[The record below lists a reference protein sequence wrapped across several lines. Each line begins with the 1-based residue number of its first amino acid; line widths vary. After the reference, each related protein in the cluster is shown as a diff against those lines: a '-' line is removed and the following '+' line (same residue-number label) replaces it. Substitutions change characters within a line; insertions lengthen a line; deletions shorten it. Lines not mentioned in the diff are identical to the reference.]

1 MLLLEVSK
9 LDVILSGMLILQDIN
24 INVNEGELVVI
35 VGVNGAGKS
44 TLLRTI
50 CGLNPCSYGIIK
62 FHGTE
67 IQNGRPYDIVDH
79 GISMVPEG
87 RQLFPELSARD
98 NLLVGAYKLRRD
110 KALVNENLE
119 RIYAM
124 FPVLKNNQNRIASTF
139 SGGEQQM
146 LSIGRCLMSNPR
158 LLLIDEMSF
167 GLAPIIIESLF
178 ETIQELSKSGI
189 SILLVEQNAYKALS
203 VCDRAY
209 VLEGGKIVLEG
220 NGKELLSNEKIVE
233 SYLGI

>member
-1 MLLLEVSK
+1 MLLLEVK
-9 LDVILSGMLILQDIN
+9 ELDVSLSGMHILHDIN
-24 INVNEGELVVI
+24 INVGEGELVVI

-50 CGLNPCSYGIIK
+50 CGLNPCAGGVIRFNGI
-62 FHGTE
+62 E
-67 IQNGRPYDIVDH
+67 IQNGRPYDIVNH

-87 RQLFPELSARD
+87 RQLFPELSAKD
-98 NLLVGAYKLRRD
+98 NLLIGAYSHRKD
-110 KALVNENLE
+110 KALVNDNLE
-119 RIYAM
+119 KMYSM
-124 FPVLKNNQNRIASTF
+124 FPVLRENQNRIASTF

-146 LSIGRCLMSNPR
+146 ISIGRCLMSNPK

-189 SILLVEQNAYKALS
+189 SILLVEQNAHKALS
-203 VCDRAY
+203 VADRAY
-209 VLEGGKIVLEG
+209 VLEGGRIVLEG